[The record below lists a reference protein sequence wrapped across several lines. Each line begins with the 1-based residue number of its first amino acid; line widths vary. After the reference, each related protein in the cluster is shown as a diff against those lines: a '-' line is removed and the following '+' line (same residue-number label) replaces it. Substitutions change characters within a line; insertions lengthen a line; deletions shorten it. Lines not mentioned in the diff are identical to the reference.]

1 MNCSEKDDHTV
12 KRMGFIAYLTKG
24 LNDKFNENLPSIRHF
39 YGEPIEDFKHF
50 AQNEES
56 DKLNVLVLLLSGL
69 SVPDKRIKVI
79 INRIERVEEELNKT
93 QTSSVLNNAL
103 DKLSAYDGT
112 KDAKNDSDDEFDMDS
127 ILDKY

>member
-1 MNCSEKDDHTV
+1 MKKVINSTYC
-12 KRMGFIAYLTKG
+12 
-24 LNDKFNENLPSIRHF
+24 
-39 YGEPIEDFKHF
+39 
-50 AQNEES
+50 
-56 DKLNVLVLLLSGL
+56 GL

-112 KDAKNDSDDEFDMDS
+112 KDTNNDSDDEFDMDS